1 MKNLFFFFF
10 IKSKRMTGLCVN
22 RLIERVS
29 LAGVLAMVVR
39 IVQAGSSLIQYE
51 YERISSTR

>member
-1 MKNLFFFFF
+1 MKNLFFLF

-22 RLIERVS
+22 RLIERDS
-29 LAGVLAMVVR
+29 LAGVLVMVVR

>member
-1 MKNLFFFFF
+1 
-10 IKSKRMTGLCVN
+10 MTGLCVN

>member
-1 MKNLFFFFF
+1 MNAIKNFFST
-10 IKSKRMTGLCVN
+10 KQMNDVMYVN

-29 LAGVLAMVVR
+29 LADVLAMVVQ

-51 YERISSTR
+51 YERISFTR

>member
-1 MKNLFFFFF
+1 MKNLFFLF

-22 RLIERVS
+22 RLIERDF

>member
-1 MKNLFFFFF
+1 MKNLFIFF

-22 RLIERVS
+22 RLIERDF